1 MKRILAITLII
12 IMVLWNLFGCGP
24 SPRPCRVHEQGN
36 HDRRMPITMTVA
48 GFEYDD
54 GIPYCFYGYTFSG
67 TLYRVLWSDFDGLNE
82 QDVVLVDY
90 SDVITEFNNIEFPHG
105 TWRPQ
110 YEITAIMV
118 SLYETVSEQDGTYFI
133 TLPNSGRKLT
143 LKNEENRFI
152 PYITDELVKAA
163 EEKLTKK
170 LTKYNTHSGLY
181 LQITEDYL
189 CLTAEVIKHSG
200 EHHEHIFYSERISS
214 CAVPEESQNGEAALA
229 KSSVIYYSNGTETT
243 ALSALLWASY
253 DNGDGTFIDVD
264 GAGIRGALPKEN
276 ELTQL
281 SIPELST
288 YQYSVVNPIV
298 PVNGQVTH
306 VYLLDMSDRKNYPMT
321 ETSWDEIEKLDPG
334 RYHIVTRVLLSGNC
348 DPDAPQHS
356 ICYEDLFCL
365 VIMPSES

>member
-1 MKRILAITLII
+1 MKRTLAIALTVIT
-12 IMVLWNLFGCGP
+12 VLSLLWSCGP
-24 SPRPCRVHEQGN
+24 SPKPCGVHEQGN

-143 LKNEENRFI
+143 LKNEETRFI

-170 LTKYNTHSGLY
+170 LTKYDTHSGLY
-181 LQITEDYL
+181 LQVTEDYL
-189 CLTAEVIKHSG
+189 CLTAEVIKGSG
-200 EHHEHIFYSERISS
+200 EYHEHIFYSERISS
-214 CAVPEESQNGEAALA
+214 YAVPAESYGEETALE
-229 KSSVIYYSNGTETT
+229 KSSVVYYSNENETT

-253 DNGDGTFIDVD
+253 DNGDGTFTDVD
-264 GAGIRGALPKEN
+264 GLGIRGALPKED

-281 SIPELST
+281 NVPVLST
-288 YQYSVVNPIV
+288 YHRSLVNPRV
-298 PVNGQVTH
+298 PVNGQVTA
-306 VYLLDMSDRKNYPMT
+306 VYMLDMSDRKNYPMT
-321 ETSWDEIEKLDPG
+321 ETSWDEIEELDPG
-334 RYHIVTRVLLSGNC
+334 RYYIVTRVLLSGNC
-348 DPDAPQHS
+348 DPDAPQNS
-356 ICYEDLFCL
+356 LCYEDLFCL
-365 VIMPSES
+365 LIKPNE